1 MGNLIKRTFLFLII
15 SKLVLTYLF
24 IGIYNWQTNQHCF
37 TILINADMRRGK
49 IFQQVKQGGGG
60 AEMVPCH
67 QQVRYYEKFIAF
79 KHENH
84 KFRTDFNI
92 LQQRNCKNVFAQE
105 KN

>member
-1 MGNLIKRTFLFLII
+1 MEYTTGRP
-15 SKLVLTYLF
+15 
-24 IGIYNWQTNQHCF
+24 TNKHCF
-37 TILINADMRRGK
+37 TILINADMRQGK
-49 IFQQVKQGGGG
+49 IFQQGKVGG
-60 AEMVPCH
+60 MVPCH